1 MIIKDKIQI
10 GGIWWTIKF
19 IKGLKDEEE
28 NCLVYGLC
36 EYSDYTISISSDY
49 PEEKQEVALLH
60 EIRHAIND
68 TLGYTFN
75 QKVKLNE
82 KLIIESQHYDH
93 QVMLQIIEWQ
103 KVSE

>member
-19 IKGLKDEEE
+19 VKELKDEDD
-28 NCLVYGLC
+28 NSLIYGEC
-36 EYSDYTISISSDY
+36 RYSEYTINICSDY
-49 PEEKQEVALLH
+49 PKEKQEVALLH

-68 TLGYTFN
+68 TLGYRHN
-75 QKVKLNE
+75 QKIKLNE
-82 KLIIESQHYDH
+82 QLIIGSQHYDH

-103 KVSE
+103 KGE